1 LKNWHPTNVLA
12 DIKLFTPALVCFLL
26 CLDAVSNLQ
35 ECPGDEMKVVIT
47 GGTGFIGLMLARRLL
62 EKGVLTG
69 SSGKPEKIESMVLS
83 DFGLPDE
90 RPEGLDDRVTLVAGD
105 IGDQAA
111 VNALIDQDDIAV
123 FHLASVVSGGGEKD
137 FDLAMRVNLDG
148 GRYLM
153 EALRAR
159 SGMPR
164 LVFTSSIAIFG
175 GDDIPSIV
183 GDSTKPN
190 PQTTYGMTKF
200 IGELMINDYAR
211 KGFVDG
217 RVARLPTI
225 VIRPGKPNAAASS
238 FASGIFREPLNGETC
253 YLPVGRDTVMAN
265 LGYRNA
271 VEGLIALME
280 VEGSNLGSDRAVGL
294 PSRSFTMHE
303 CIAAMEKVAKARGI
317 TLGPVVD
324 QPDAGIQAI
333 VAGWPTE
340 TESARAQALGLPQ
353 DESLEQIIEN
363 YIDDFVVN

>member
-1 LKNWHPTNVLA
+1 
-12 DIKLFTPALVCFLL
+12 
-26 CLDAVSNLQ
+26 
-35 ECPGDEMKVVIT
+35 MKVVIT
-47 GGTGFIGLMLARRLL
+47 GGTGFIGQMLARRLL
-62 EKGVLTG
+62 AKGTLVGPSGQQETIDSLVLA
-69 SSGKPEKIESMVLS
+69 
-83 DFGLPDE
+83 DFYLPDQM
-90 RPEGLDDRVTLVAGD
+90 PEGMDDRVSMVSGD
-105 IGDQAA
+105 IGDRDA
-111 VNALIDQDDIAV
+111 VINLIDRDDIAV

-148 GRYLM
+148 GRYVL

-175 GDDIPSIV
+175 GDAMPSVV

-211 KGFVDG
+211 KGYVDG

-253 YLPVGRDTVMAN
+253 YLPVSRDTVMAN

-271 VEGLIALME
+271 VEGMIALME
-280 VEGSNLGSDRAVGL
+280 LDGDKLGSDRAIGL

-303 CIAAMEKVAKARGI
+303 CIEAMEKVAAARGI
-317 TLGPVVD
+317 SIGPVVD
-324 QPDAGIQAI
+324 QPDPEIQAI

-340 TESARAQALGLPQ
+340 TEGKRALALGLPQ
-353 DESLEQIIEN
+353 DQGLEQIIEN
-363 YIDDFVVN
+363 YIDDFVTS